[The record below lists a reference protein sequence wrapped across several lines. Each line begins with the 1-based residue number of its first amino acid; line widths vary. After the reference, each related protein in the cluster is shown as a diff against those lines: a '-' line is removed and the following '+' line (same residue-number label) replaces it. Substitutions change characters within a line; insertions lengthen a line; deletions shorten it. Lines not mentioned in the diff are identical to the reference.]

1 MGDWHRTAYST
12 DINPKLDGEEVTLF
26 GWVQEIRDL
35 GGIRF
40 IILRDKNGL
49 VQVTISRK
57 TTKPILIKKAETLQR
72 EYVIGVRGTVK
83 KIEKA
88 PRGAEIIP
96 TEIKILNNVQHPLPL
111 DPTALAPADLD
122 VRLNSRIL
130 DLRRPESQAIF
141 RIKHRTVS
149 AVHDFFVSN
158 GYFEV
163 HTPKIISSA
172 TEGGAALFP
181 IAYYEKEA
189 FLAQSPQL
197 YKEQLTSA
205 FEKVFEIGPIFRA
218 EESHTTRHLSE
229 VISIDMEEAFTNA
242 EGVMKTLE
250 EMIVYIFKIIIES
263 CAEELT
269 TLKRQI
275 EVPKTPFAKYTYED
289 VLKEL
294 RKNKI
299 AIKWGEDITTTTL
312 KTLSELHRGFYF
324 ITEWPTQSKPFY
336 IQPCENNPKVC
347 EAFDL
352 MHSWIEVSS
361 GGTRVHSK
369 NLLIKRIKEQ
379 GLEPQSFEYHIKA
392 FEYGMPPHAGW
403 AVGLDRLIMVIT
415 GKENI
420 REVVLF
426 PRDQFR
432 LTP

>member
-1 MGDWHRTAYST
+1 M
-12 DINPKLDGEEVTLF
+12 
-26 GWVQEIRDL
+26 
-35 GGIRF
+35 
-40 IILRDKNGL
+40 
-49 VQVTISRK
+49 
-57 TTKPILIKKAETLQR
+57 KPIAMKKAQTLQR
-72 EYVIGVRGTVK
+72 EYVIGVRGIVK
-83 KIEKA
+83 KMEKA

-96 TEIKILNNVQHPLPL
+96 SEIKILNMVQHPLPL
-111 DPTALAPADLD
+111 DPTGLVPADLD
-122 VRLNSRIL
+122 VRLNLRVL
-130 DLRRPESQAIF
+130 DLRRPECQAIF
-141 RIKHRTVS
+141 RIKHTTVS
-149 AVHDFFVSN
+149 AVHDFFVNN
-158 GYFEV
+158 GYTEV

-229 VISIDMEEAFTNA
+229 VISIDMEEAFTTA
-242 EGVMKTLE
+242 DGAMKTLE
-250 EMIVYIFKIIIES
+250 NLIAHVFKIVKES
-263 CAEELT
+263 CAEELK
-269 TLKRQI
+269 TLKQKI
-275 EVPKTPFAKYTYED
+275 EIPKTPFEKYTYDD

-294 RKNKI
+294 RKKKI
-299 AIKWGEDITTTTL
+299 AITWGEDISTTTL
-312 KTLSELHRGFYF
+312 KTLGELHKGFYF
-324 ITEWPTQSKPFY
+324 ITDWPTQSKPFY
-336 IQPCENNPKVC
+336 IKPRDDNPKIC

-352 MHSWIEVSS
+352 MHSWIEVAS

-379 GLEPQSFEYHIKA
+379 GLEPRSFEYHIKA

-403 AVGLDRLIMVIT
+403 AVGLDRLLMVIT

>member
-1 MGDWHRTAYST
+1 M
-12 DINPKLDGEEVTLF
+12 
-26 GWVQEIRDL
+26 
-35 GGIRF
+35 
-40 IILRDKNGL
+40 
-49 VQVTISRK
+49 
-57 TTKPILIKKAETLQR
+57 
-72 EYVIGVRGTVK
+72 IGVRGTVK